1 MVPKVRKFNTGVTP
15 PGGQTSASLH
25 NAVPDLSDE
34 AVARVTATAP
44 VKIHTKKSPRKRRYK
59 QKTYSLLQEDIERI
73 EKLVAELR
81 QAGIYERGRSD
92 IVRAGVHLLDS
103 LPLEEQIKIV
113 NAIEN
118 LRS

>member
-15 PGGQTSASLH
+15 PEGQTSASLH

-34 AVARVTATAP
+34 AVAHVTATAP
-44 VKIHTKKSPRKRRYK
+44 VKIHPKKRPRKRRYK

-73 EKLVAELR
+73 ETLVAKIR
-81 QAGIYERGRSD
+81 QAGLYERGRSD

-103 LPLEEQIKIV
+103 LPLEEQIKVV